1 MITESGSGHLPEPI
15 RGRVISDRG
24 LAGVAIAAALGAY
37 AGVDIPLVAA
47 VALGLLAVRSRR
59 TRWLLPLVA
68 LLIAVTTSG
77 LAARSELAR
86 TAPLPDHVDGA
97 GTVVSDAEWLGS
109 ALRFEVSVDGRRFE
123 VWARGAVAR
132 SAEEL
137 RVGNRL
143 RLRGPTQEITGGAE
157 KYLSARHV
165 AGRLQADWVEVG
177 GAGRWPF
184 RVANAIR
191 DRIARSGDHLSRR
204 DQILLAGFV
213 YGDDRGQLPEVVD
226 DFRATGLTHLLAVSG
241 QNVAYVLLALGPLL
255 RRLSV
260 PLQMAV
266 LAGVLAEFV
275 VVTRA
280 EPSVLRACLLA
291 LAAVGARSIGRPV
304 SSQRLLAI
312 VVTVLL
318 LADPMLVHSVG
329 FQLSVTASLGIGMWA
344 ERIEGALVGP
354 GFVRTPLAVTCA
366 AQAGVLPIQVLTFGS
381 FPLVSIPANL
391 VAGPASG
398 PAMIWGFVA
407 GVVSGGR
414 GGALATVLHLP
425 TRVFVGWVA
434 GAARVG
440 ASVGGPVLDR
450 RSAALGLLLG
460 LFVRVVFKDN
470 RVRVAAISLVLIV
483 VASFSLPVGLDVRGA
498 EHIVV
503 GDLDVVVVDRP
514 SPERL
519 LGGLRSAGVD
529 SIDLVVALSSSAA
542 GREAVRAMI
551 SRHDVTEIWSPPGF
565 DGASSGLSGGESPL
579 HVVIRR
585 PRSVSGDALT
595 VEPVG
600 TRLNVR
606 VRGLAAPINAVP
618 SER

>member
-1 MITESGSGHLPEPI
+1 MTAEPASGDLPEPI
-15 RGRVISDRG
+15 RGRVVTDRA

-37 AGVDIPLVAA
+37 AGVDVPPEAA
-47 VALGLLAVRSRR
+47 LALSALLSRR
-59 TRWLLPLVA
+59 TRWFLPLGA
-68 LLIAVTTSG
+68 LVIAVMTSG
-77 LAARSELAR
+77 LAARSEHAR
-86 TAPLPDHVDGA
+86 TAPLPDHVSGV
-97 GTVVSDAEWLGS
+97 GTVVSDAERLGA

-143 RLRGPTQEITGGAE
+143 RLRGPTQEIAGTAE

-165 AGRLQADWVEVG
+165 AGRVQAERVEVI

-191 DRIARSGDHLSRR
+191 DRIARSGDDLSRR

-226 DFRATGLTHLLAVSG
+226 DLRATGLTHLLAVSG
-241 QNVAYVLLALGPLL
+241 QNVAYVLLVLGPLL
-255 RRLSV
+255 RRLSML
-260 PLQMAV
+260 LQMVV

-291 LAAVGARSIGRPV
+291 LAAVGARSVGRPV
-304 SSQRLLAI
+304 SSQRLLAV

-318 LADPMLVHSVG
+318 LVDPMLVHSVG
-329 FQLSVTASLGIGMWA
+329 FQLSVTASVGIGMWA
-344 ERIEGALVGP
+344 ERIERVLVGP

-366 AQAGVLPIQVLTFGS
+366 AQAGVLPVQILTFGS

-391 VAGPASG
+391 VAGAASG

-407 GVVSGGR
+407 GMISGGR
-414 GGALATVLHLP
+414 GGNLAMILHLP

-450 RSAALGLLLG
+450 RTAVLGLLVG
-460 LFVRVVFKDN
+460 LFVRAVSKDN
-470 RVRVAAISLVLIV
+470 RVRVAAISLALIV
-483 VASFSLPVGLDVRGA
+483 VANFSLSVSLDVRGA

-529 SIDLVVALSSSAA
+529 SIDLVVARSSSAA
-542 GREAVRAMI
+542 GREAVRALI
-551 SRHDVTEIWSPPGF
+551 SRHDVTELWTPPGF
-565 DGASSGLSGGESPL
+565 DGASSGLVGGGLPL

-585 PRSVSGDALT
+585 PRTVRGGALT

-600 TRLNVR
+600 TRLDATVGDVATSANT
-606 VRGLAAPINAVP
+606 VP